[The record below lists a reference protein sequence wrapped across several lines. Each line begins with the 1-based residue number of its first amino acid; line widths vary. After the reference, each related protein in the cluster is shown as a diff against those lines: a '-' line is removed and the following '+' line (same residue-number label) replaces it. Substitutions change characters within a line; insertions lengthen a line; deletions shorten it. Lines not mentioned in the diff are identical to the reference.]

1 MSWNNSAP
9 LDRTQTVSSQ
19 SSITSSFSTFMRVLF
34 SLKHDHQ
41 YLNKRR
47 MNAKTIS
54 QIHTDNLY
62 QGFYLLLHA
71 IASLIYIRDGK
82 EGLQEKSVTG
92 KWISRR
98 LLLNYL
104 VRFQK
109 KEKEIT
115 HTETNQERRAGN
127 KTEGTSKC
135 YKECKCKL
143 ESIVSSTYY
152 TRARWTM
159 LSSYCRIFF
168 SSHWS
173 YLYS

>member
-1 MSWNNSAP
+1 MFIYKYMHIFFQCLNMKTNTSSWTVSKADTHFQYPTSDSLKIYLWGNFTISVMSWNNSAP

-19 SSITSSFSTFMRVLF
+19 SNIISSFSTFMRVLF
-34 SLKHDHQ
+34 SLKYYHQ
-41 YLNKRR
+41 YLNKQR
-47 MNAKTIS
+47 MNAKTNS

-92 KWISRR
+92 KWIWRR

-109 KEKEIT
+109 KKEINYT
-115 HTETNQERRAGN
+115 HRD
-127 KTEGTSKC
+127 
-135 YKECKCKL
+135 
-143 ESIVSSTYY
+143 
-152 TRARWTM
+152 
-159 LSSYCRIFF
+159 
-168 SSHWS
+168 
-173 YLYS
+173 